1 MAAPQETPLHRSS
14 HARLA
19 AALLISVALHAVL
32 FGVLPRIGEE
42 KTPQQTVLS
51 VELLKPQPK
60 PLPPPEPPK
69 PEPVKEKPKTEKK
82 PLPPPPKTQQAPAP
96 KVEPHVLPPVTN
108 PVPEP
113 VKPSPPPVM
122 TAPPTP
128 EPPKEA
134 TPVVPTPE
142 PVRPK
147 GPSEQELENS
157 RGNYG
162 SLLSREFAKYKQYP
176 RLAQMRG
183 WQGTVKVE
191 LHIDTTGN
199 IRSSSV
205 IESSNYEVLDKQA
218 LEMVR
223 KATPLP
229 QPPEALRGREFTI
242 IVPIN
247 FRLVTGPEN
256 F

>member
-1 MAAPQETPLHRSS
+1 MAAPQETSS
-14 HARLA
+14 HRNSHAHLA
-19 AALLISVALHAVL
+19 VTLLISVALHAVL

-42 KTPQQTVLS
+42 KPLQQPVLS

-60 PLPPPEPPK
+60 PLPPPPEPPK

-82 PLPPPPKTQQAPAP
+82 PLPPPPKIQQTPAP
-96 KVEPHVLPPVTN
+96 KAEPQVLPPVTN

-122 TAPPTP
+122 TAPPTT

-134 TPVVPTPE
+134 TSVVPVPE
-142 PVRPK
+142 PVRPR
-147 GPSEQELENS
+147 GPSEQDIENA

-191 LHIDTTGN
+191 LHIDAAGN

-247 FRLVTGPEN
+247 FRLE
-256 F
+256 